1 MRMEFSR
8 MTGVFISQ
16 RAWAVDGKS
25 TDELVTDAKRALSGF
40 YDGDEYAFWP
50 KEEYA
55 SNTPEHV
62 RLVDFDRRDRR
73 RIRPGRIGRRV
84 ETLTDRRK
92 KRVASLRRGGGRPA
106 SQGGSP
112 RAPPRCCVR
121 WGYLAISAAATLAGF
136 VAGPGQIGR
145 AATSSPRAPGGASL
159 ASE

>member
-62 RLVDFDRRDRR
+62 RLVDSTGAIVVEYDLAELAAESKRSLIAGRSAS
-73 RIRPGRIGRRV
+73 RP
-84 ETLTDRRK
+84 
-92 KRVASLRRGGGRPA
+92 
-106 SQGGSP
+106 
-112 RAPPRCCVR
+112 
-121 WGYLAISAAATLAGF
+121 
-136 VAGPGQIGR
+136 
-145 AATSSPRAPGGASL
+145 
-159 ASE
+159 